1 MDFSQEDEGGRRGF
15 GQGVDLR
22 FDLDQL
28 ERELAELRV
37 LYEQYFSGVLPLAP
51 EKQHQ
56 LLKQHFRKL
65 RKAPFKT
72 AALGFKL
79 RSLEQ
84 RYSTMFTYWQ
94 RVLREK
100 EDGVYSK
107 DVFKANLRD
116 KLEQEEAYAA
126 TKQGAADRGVRSLF
140 TSYQEALERAAGK
153 KVAITFD
160 SFKETLS
167 KRAKDLKAQHGV
179 AKLSFRVVV
188 KDGKVSIQAK
198 AKRST

>member
-1 MDFSQEDEGGRRGF
+1 
-15 GQGVDLR
+15 
-22 FDLDQL
+22 
-28 ERELAELRV
+28 
-37 LYEQYFSGVLPLAP
+37 
-51 EKQHQ
+51 
-56 LLKQHFRKL
+56 
-65 RKAPFKT
+65 
-72 AALGFKL
+72 
-79 RSLEQ
+79 
-84 RYSTMFTYWQ
+84 
-94 RVLREK
+94 
-100 EDGVYSK
+100 VYSK

-126 TKQGAADRGVRSLF
+126 TKQGAADKGVRSLF